1 MLLKVETDEVIPT
14 LEFVGRKEKNILLI
28 YLLLF
33 KFILKIKTI
42 ILNKLTNMAKGIG
55 RVDVQKVGS
64 DPFVIIINSFLS
76 IFEK

>member
-33 KFILKIKTI
+33 KFILKIKNI
-42 ILNKLTNMAKGIG
+42 ILNKLTNMANQACG
-55 RVDVQKVGS
+55 RSRVGC
-64 DPFVIIINSFLS
+64 DPFISIIKAFLS